1 MFSEADRLA
10 EAGQGLSDLQIQRVR
25 QVTTWTHQVCKDVV
39 NYAFGSVSSALRNP
53 SPLGKCLTDVA
64 VAAHHI
70 IAGPMSLIDAAPPI
84 IAGWAEDRWPT

>member
-1 MFSEADRLA
+1 M
-10 EAGQGLSDLQIQRVR
+10 R

-64 VAAHHI
+64 VASHHI

-84 IAGWAEDRWPT
+84 IAGWAEDRWPA